1 MKKKKLLNI
10 FLLCV
15 VIAMSVCGIAAC
27 ASKPDS
33 VTVEQIIEANDRQK
47 VIEEY
52 GNLHV
57 TLTADEV
64 MYGSNLKTICFT
76 SNEYGLIMDYEDAE
90 SEDKYNHCTCINGV
104 RYVACKDGDEEQ
116 YYASIFTG
124 DYTAFISEIRNIN
137 TQANVGTPEIKDGKV
152 VLVTT
157 ETYDYTDF
165 SLTYENTYY
174 CNRETLL
181 MKK

>member
-1 MKKKKLLNI
+1 MKKKKLLNN

-27 ASKPDS
+27 ASKPES

-57 TLTADEV
+57 TLTADEE

-90 SEDKYNHCTCINGV
+90 SED
-104 RYVACKDGDEEQ
+104 
-116 YYASIFTG
+116 
-124 DYTAFISEIRNIN
+124 
-137 TQANVGTPEIKDGKV
+137 
-152 VLVTT
+152 
-157 ETYDYTDF
+157 
-165 SLTYENTYY
+165 
-174 CNRETLL
+174 
-181 MKK
+181 